1 MRLLLLKWWY
11 KLLIRRDEFRKNRL
25 MERWPIERAWLDTQF
40 VREIRAVNG
49 AIQHSNQ
56 MLTEIEQERL
66 WERANQHG

>member
-1 MRLLLLKWWY
+1 MRLFFLKWYY
-11 KLLIRRDEFRKNRL
+11 KMLIKHDEARKRRL
-25 MERWPIERAWLDTQF
+25 MDRWPVERAWLDTQF
-40 VREIRAVNG
+40 VKEIRSVNG